1 MHISSVVILPQSLQI
16 NFGSSDIFIFWASGS
31 TFLAHVP
38 RHGAKKYS
46 PTNRKLMPAMIQLIV
61 NLSETGQTVG
71 TVQTT
76 EHLTALKADIE
87 FKENW

>member
-1 MHISSVVILPQSLQI
+1 
-16 NFGSSDIFIFWASGS
+16 
-31 TFLAHVP
+31 
-38 RHGAKKYS
+38 
-46 PTNRKLMPAMIQLIV
+46 MIQSIL

-76 EHLTALKADIE
+76 EDLTALKADIE

>member
-1 MHISSVVILPQSLQI
+1 LDHLTSL
-16 NFGSSDIFIFWASGS
+16 FSGLRDLLFWFIG
-31 TFLAHVP
+31 TEG
-38 RHGAKKYS
+38 RTKKYS
-46 PTNRKLMPAMIQLIV
+46 PMNRKLMSAMIQFIL

-87 FKENW
+87 FK

>member
-1 MHISSVVILPQSLQI
+1 
-16 NFGSSDIFIFWASGS
+16 
-31 TFLAHVP
+31 
-38 RHGAKKYS
+38 
-46 PTNRKLMPAMIQLIV
+46 MPAMIQLIV

>member
-1 MHISSVVILPQSLQI
+1 MDHLTSL
-16 NFGSSDIFIFWASGS
+16 FSGLRDLLFWFIG
-31 TFLAHVP
+31 TEG
-38 RHGAKKYS
+38 RTKKYS
-46 PTNRKLMPAMIQLIV
+46 PMNRKLMSAMIQFIL

-76 EHLTALKADIE
+76 EYLTALKADIE